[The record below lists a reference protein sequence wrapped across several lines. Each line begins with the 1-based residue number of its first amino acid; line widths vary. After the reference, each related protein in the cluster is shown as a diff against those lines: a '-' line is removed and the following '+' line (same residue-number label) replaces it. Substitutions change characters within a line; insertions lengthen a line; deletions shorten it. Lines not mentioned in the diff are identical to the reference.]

1 MDVSSPSEQDR
12 MERAERMVIAAIDAH
27 PAFNGY
33 RSNIKVY
40 AKGSYANTT
49 NVRADSDVDV
59 VVENQHVMYY
69 DYCPAEIAPSPDL
82 NADPY
87 SGPWSPANWRE
98 EVRLAMVN
106 KFGSGEV
113 DSSGEV
119 AIRIA
124 EVSGSR
130 PSADVVP
137 SFDYRRYDSPDRRV
151 AHVGSR
157 VFKRTGGWID
167 NYPDQQKANGIAKD
181 RNTGRRY
188 KKYVRA
194 LKNAENSLA
203 AKGVIDDLPSYF
215 MECLVWNVPNSQ
227 ITVGDPLDQGFRSTL
242 AHLFNSLLP
251 GAYEYEA
258 WVEPNDLKYLFY
270 GDKWSREDGFR
281 LIDATWDLLGY
292 E

>member
-1 MDVSSPSEQDR
+1 

-40 AKGSYANTT
+40 AKGSYANKT

-69 DYCPAEIAPSPDL
+69 DYFPAETAPTPDPS
-82 NADPY
+82 ADPY
-87 SGPWSPANWRE
+87 TGPWNARQVARRGPARDG
-98 EVRLAMVN
+98 RTSSAA
-106 KFGSGEV
+106 GDV
-113 DSSGEV
+113 DSNGEV
-119 AIRIA
+119 AITIA

-167 NYPDQQKANGIAKD
+167 NYP
-181 RNTGRRY
+181 RP
-188 KKYVRA
+188 
-194 LKNAENSLA
+194 AEGQRHREGHGTPGA
-203 AKGVIDDLPSYF
+203 G
-215 MECLVWNVPNSQ
+215 
-227 ITVGDPLDQGFRSTL
+227 TRST
-242 AHLFNSLLP
+242 S
-251 GAYEYEA
+251 GR
-258 WVEPNDLKYLFY
+258 
-270 GDKWSREDGFR
+270 SRTPR
-281 LIDATWDLLGY
+281 TSSPIKA
-292 E
+292 